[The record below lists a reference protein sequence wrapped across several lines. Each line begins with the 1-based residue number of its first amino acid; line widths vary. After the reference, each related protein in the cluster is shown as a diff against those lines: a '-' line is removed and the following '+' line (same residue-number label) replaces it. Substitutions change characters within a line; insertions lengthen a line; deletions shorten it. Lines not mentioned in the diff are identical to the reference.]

1 MKIAIDAR
9 FYGTENGGL
18 GRYTLNLIK
27 ELSKQASTDTYI
39 LLLNKKYAGKLDL
52 PSNFIQVALSSRHYS
67 FYEQLEVPYVL
78 YKLKVD
84 LVHFLHFNAPILYRK
99 KYLVTIHDLLMHSG
113 VGMSATTRSPI
124 IYMIKRLAY
133 RLVFDNSVKSAAH
146 IFVPTEYIKK
156 EIRKIYDLPSSKVS
170 VTYEGVDSAITKSN
184 SRRFLDTINVNRPYF
199 FYVGNAYPHKNL
211 SFLIEA
217 IVHLNKV
224 ANSHLIIVTP
234 KNIFAQRLKKTI
246 ELLDAK
252 MYVTVLENIS
262 DQDLSELYTYADSF
276 VFPSLSEGFG
286 LPVLEAFSVSTLA
299 LASDIPVF
307 REVYGTAALYFD
319 PTDVDSLVTQMKK
332 ILSLPSETK
341 IKMKKRAL
349 DHASRY
355 SWQKMAETVVTK
367 YNAFK

>member
-27 ELSKQASTDTYI
+27 ELSKQTTTDTYI
-39 LLLNKKYAGKLDL
+39 LLLSRKYAGKLDL
-52 PSNFIQVALSSRHYS
+52 PVNFIQVSLASRHYS
-67 FYEQLEVPYVL
+67 FYEQFEVPFIL

-84 LVHFLHFNAPILYRK
+84 LVHFLHFNAPLLYRK
-99 KYLVTIHDLLMHSG
+99 KYVVTIHDLLMHSG
-113 VGMSATTRSPI
+113 VGMAATTRSPI

-133 RLVFDNSVKSAAH
+133 RLVFDNSVKTAAH
-146 IFVPTEYIKK
+146 IFVPTEHVKK
-156 EIRKIYDLPSSKVS
+156 EVTKIYELPLSKVS
-170 VTYEGVDSAITKSN
+170 VTYEGVDPAITKSN
-184 SRRFLDTINVNRPYF
+184 SRKFLERQNINNPF
-199 FYVGNAYPHKNL
+199 FLYVGNAYPHKNL

-224 ANSHLIIVTP
+224 VKSHLVVVTP

-262 DQDLSELYTYADSF
+262 DGELSELYTYADSF

-299 LASDIPVF
+299 LTSDIPVF
-307 REVYGTAALYFD
+307 REVYGTAAVYFD
-319 PTDVDSLVTQMKK
+319 PTSVDSLFTQMKK
-332 ILSLPSETK
+332 ILSLSNETK
-341 IKMKKRAL
+341 NKMKKRAL
-349 DHASRY
+349 DQSKRY
-355 SWQKMAETVVTK
+355 SWQKMAETVITK